1 MGSFCIRRS
10 GSSLQ
15 GDGSCSERCASR
27 IFLGETGFS
36 HFRRISQLTALE
48 QLLQSKKMPSKRG
61 QASRAL
67 SAGAAVRAGFWFC
80 GPFACTATR
89 TAIKA
94 VLLAQAARTSSCRP
108 SHVLSTPPRREKCR
122 PGFQPRCHHARSAGA
137 VKPRLKGFST
147 SSRRGTT
154 CFAHPGY
161 FSHRSDR
168 QRCRRQTCLSPPSLS
183 V

>member
-15 GDGSCSERCASR
+15 GDGSCGERCASR

-67 SAGAAVRAGFWFC
+67 SAGAAVRAGVLVLR
-80 GPFACTATR
+80 PFRMNGDPNGHKGRVTGAGGSHFVLPALSR
-89 TAIKA
+89 TFDSPTPGEMQARFPASMSSCQVGWGGKTKTEGLQYLEPKGNDLLCSPG
-94 VLLAQAARTSSCRP
+94 VLL
-108 SHVLSTPPRREKCR
+108 TPIR
-122 PGFQPRCHHARSAGA
+122 
-137 VKPRLKGFST
+137 
-147 SSRRGTT
+147 
-154 CFAHPGY
+154 
-161 FSHRSDR
+161 
-168 QRCRRQTCLSPPSLS
+168 
-183 V
+183 